1 MGDSMSTIRVD
12 TIKPNANT
20 TGAGTVTVDGDLH
33 CQNVSV
39 ADLIMTN
46 ERPNRMP
53 NIVDGTRGNWTFQE
67 GVNDLF
73 LINNKNGKKFKIVL
87 EEIHVN

>member
-1 MGDSMSTIRVD
+1 MY
-12 TIKPNANT
+12 
-20 TGAGTVTVDGDLH
+20 

-67 GVNDLF
+67 GENDLF

-87 EEIHVN
+87 EEMHVD